1 MQKWSYFSVGILSGV
16 VAVLLTVVVMQN
28 REPRAEA
35 AVPPVPQAV
44 DNTGHGLM
52 MGVGASQ
59 QNQNDILWVIYK
71 RPAARKAGADTKDV
85 VAKDEKI
92 TLCAYQMANAARSLK
107 LAAVRDIS
115 YDMDL
120 LELGN
125 DRPHVKDIVEEL
137 RKQLKAT
144 EREK

>member
-1 MQKWSYFSVGILSGV
+1 MQKWSFYSAGILSGV

-28 REPRAEA
+28 REPQAH

-44 DNTGHGLM
+44 DNTGQGLI
-52 MGVGASQ
+52 MGIGASQ
-59 QNQNDILWVIYK
+59 QNQNDIVWVLYK
-71 RPAARKAGADTKDV
+71 RNAPRKAGADTKDV
-85 VAKDEKI
+85 VAKDEKL
-92 TLCAYQMANAARSLK
+92 TLCAYQIANGARTMK

-137 RKQLKAT
+137 RKQLRAPD
-144 EREK
+144 REK